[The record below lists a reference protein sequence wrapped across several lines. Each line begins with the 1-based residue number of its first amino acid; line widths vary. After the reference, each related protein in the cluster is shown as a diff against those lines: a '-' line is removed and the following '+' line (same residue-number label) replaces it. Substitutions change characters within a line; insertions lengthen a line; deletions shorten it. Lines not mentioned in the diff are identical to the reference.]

1 MRFASTLALKN
12 LKRKPGRSVIMILL
26 AAFLAFS
33 IFAGSLVVLSL
44 RNGLASYEAR
54 LGADVVVVPY
64 EAQTK
69 GTLESILLQG
79 IPGYF
84 YMDESAMEKIRG
96 MEGVEIATPQFYLAS
111 AKAGCCSVALQLIGF
126 DPETDFTI
134 QPWIQESYSGTVGYG
149 DVIVGNHVS
158 LPLNHSLTFYNQE
171 LRVVAQLDE
180 TGTGLDNAVY
190 ASMDTVRD
198 VIKNAEALGF
208 RYLGKVSADKAISS
222 VMVKVADGYSTEAV
236 MNDINVHVRK
246 VEATQ
251 AKSMINSIAAGLR
264 NVSRI
269 ITLLTVMIWI
279 LAIAILA
286 VAFVLIANE
295 RKKEFAILRV
305 VGASQQ
311 MLSRMLLTESALISA
326 IGSVLGVGLAALVAF
341 PFTGLIR
348 TRLNLPYLLP
358 DAGTITALVLG
369 ALLASVLAG
378 SLSSAVS
385 ARKLSR
391 SDAGLVLREGA

>member
-12 LKRKPGRSVIMILL
+12 IKRKPGRSVIMILL

-69 GTLESILLQG
+69 GALESILLQG

-198 VIKNAEALGF
+198 VIKNAESLGF

-251 AKSMINSIAAGLR
+251 SKSMISSIAAGLS

-279 LAIAILA
+279 LAIVILA
-286 VAFVLIANE
+286 VVFVLIANE
-295 RKKEFAILRV
+295 RKKEFAILRI
-305 VGASQQ
+305 VGASRQ

-326 IGSVLGVGLAALVAF
+326 VGSVLGVGLAALVAF
-341 PFTGLIR
+341 PFTDLIR

-358 DAGTITALVLG
+358 DAGTVAALVLG

-391 SDAGLVLREGA
+391 NDAGLVLREGA